1 VARLAIAKGFLAEY
15 AKLDKSVQ
23 SQVEAVFSKFAAHTQ
38 AGMHLEKLQHARD
51 GRVRT
56 IRIDAFWRGV
66 VLAPESGD
74 TFCLITVLPHDKAN
88 AYATSH
94 RFSVNQVLGVMEI
107 RDEAALDQ
115 LKPSLQTVAA
125 TAEKL
130 LFADV
135 SNADMKRLGVD
146 EQIIPV
152 VRLLT
157 SESHLE
163 ALQHVLPEAQYT
175 ALYALACGMT
185 ADEAWAEVAQY
196 LPVQAPPERVDQAD
210 LVTAMERTP
219 GQVVFVS
226 GHEELRRILAYPFA
240 AWRIFLDPSQRKI
253 AYQTSYNGPAQVTG
267 GAGTGKTVT
276 ALHRAAYLAGRP
288 DKPAVAGQQH
298 HADGPPL
305 LLTTFTRNLADAL
318 DSQLSL
324 LIEDDDVRARI
335 EVINVDRLAY
345 RIVAQ
350 ARGANPAI
358 ADNQQLHGRWA
369 TAAVTET
376 GVAFTPE
383 FLQHEWEQVILA
395 QDLHTEQAYL
405 TCLRAGRGTPLGKAQ
420 RTQVWRAAERVVG
433 ELQAAGQS
441 THIQLANEA
450 THIVRESLRAPYRH
464 VVVDEA
470 QDLHPAQWRLLRAAV
485 KEGPDDLFVVGDPH
499 QRIYDNRVSLASLG
513 VQVRGR
519 SRRLRVNYRTTQE
532 ILAWAVPLLGA
543 APIIGLDGE
552 ADSLAG
558 YRSPMHG
565 RRPQVRGARDREEE
579 LKILSERLRSWIADG
594 IEPHAIGV
602 AARSTYLAKQARE
615 ALETAGIP
623 AASLT
628 AKGKKDAVRAGTM
641 HGMKGLEFQ
650 AVAVIGVEDGMVPAP
665 AAVTSADADP
675 IAHEQDLQR
684 ERCVL
689 FVACTRARD
698 HLHVSYTGQP
708 SPFLST
714 R

>member
-1 VARLAIAKGFLAEY
+1 VARLAIAKSFLAEY
-15 AKLDKSVQ
+15 AKLDKNVQ
-23 SQVEAVFSKFAAHTQ
+23 SLVEAAFSKFAAHTH
-38 AGMHLEKLQHARD
+38 AGLHLEKLHGSRD
-51 GRVRT
+51 RNIRT

-66 VLAPESGD
+66 VLAPDAGD
-74 TFCLITVLPHDKAN
+74 TYCLMAVLPHDKAN
-88 AYATSH
+88 AYAASH
-94 RFSVNQVLGVMEI
+94 RCSVNEAIGVIEI

-130 LFADV
+130 LFAHV
-135 SNADMKRLGVD
+135 SDADMKRLGVD
-146 EQIIPV
+146 AQILPV

-157 SESHLE
+157 SEAHLE
-163 ALQHVLPEAQYT
+163 ALQAVMPGAQFT

-185 ADEAWAEVAQY
+185 VDEAWNEVAQY
-196 LPVQAPPERVDQAD
+196 LPTEAPPQRVDPGD

-226 GHEELRRILAYPFA
+226 GYDELRRILAYPFA
-240 AWRIFLDPSQRKI
+240 AWRVFLDPNQRKI
-253 AYQTSYNGPAQVTG
+253 AYQPSYNGPAQVTG

-276 ALHRAAYLAGRP
+276 ALHRAAYLASRQVQTT
-288 DKPAVAGQQH
+288 VAGHQPNG
-298 HADGPPL
+298 APPI
-305 LLTTFTRNLADAL
+305 LLTTFTRNLADSL
-318 DSQLSL
+318 DAQLSL
-324 LIEDDDVRARI
+324 LVEDDNVRGRI
-335 EVINVDRLAY
+335 EVLNVDRLAY
-345 RIVAQ
+345 RIVAE
-350 ARGANPAI
+350 AWGANPAV
-358 ADNQQLHGRWA
+358 ADNQQLRGRWA
-369 TAAVTET
+369 AAVTET
-376 GVAFTPE
+376 GLAFTPE

-405 TCLRAGRGTPLGKAQ
+405 TCQRSGRGTPLGQAQ
-420 RTQVWRAAERVVG
+420 RTQVWRAAQRVVR
-433 ELQAAGQS
+433 ELQTVGQS
-441 THIQLANEA
+441 TYIQLANEA
-450 THIVRESLRAPYRH
+450 THLVRQSLHAPYQH
-464 VVVDEA
+464 VIVDEA

-485 KEGPDDLFVVGDPH
+485 KEGPDDLFIVGDPH

-513 VQVRGR
+513 IQVKGR

-543 APIIGLDGE
+543 APIIGLDD
-552 ADSLAG
+552 ATDSLAG
-558 YRSPMHG
+558 YRSPIHG
-565 RRPQVRGARDREEE
+565 RRPEVRAARDREEE
-579 LKILSERLRSWIADG
+579 FKILTERLRGWIAEG

-602 AARSTYLAKQARE
+602 AARSGYLAKQARD
-615 ALETAGIP
+615 ALETAGIK

-641 HGMKGLEFQ
+641 HSMKGLAFQ
-650 AVAVIGVEDGMVPAP
+650 AVAVIGVEEGTVPAP
-665 AAVTSADADP
+665 AAVTPADADP
-675 IAHEQDLQR
+675 LAHEQDLQR

-698 HLHVSYTGQP
+698 HLHVSYTGTP